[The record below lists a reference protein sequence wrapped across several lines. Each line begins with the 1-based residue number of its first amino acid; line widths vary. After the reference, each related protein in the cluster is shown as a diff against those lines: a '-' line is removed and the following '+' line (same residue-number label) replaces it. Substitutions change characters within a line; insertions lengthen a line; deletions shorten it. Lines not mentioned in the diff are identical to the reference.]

1 MDFVERVVLRLR
13 TEPGFSRNRHFATFS
28 SPEGRRALRIHRH
41 FRSIERDLA
50 AGSAAKVE
58 RDAGRMRITLVGPR
72 GRHEAWLTAA
82 EFRLLRAASPLARA
96 ALSAAAGEG

>member
-13 TEPGFSRNRHFATFS
+13 AEPGFSRNRHFATFA

-50 AGSAAKVE
+50 AGAAARVD
-58 RDAGRMRITLVGPR
+58 RDEGRLRITMVGPR
-72 GRHEAWLTAA
+72 GRREAWLTAA

-96 ALSAAAGEG
+96 ALATAAVDG